1 VSRKLATSWL
11 ATNCRGGCDSLYQ
24 HYPGF
29 EKLMLDALRVLL
41 GEEFEK
47 QVEMGLAKD
56 GSGVGGA
63 RH

>member
-1 VSRKLATSWL
+1 MSRRRATSWL
-11 ATNCRGGCDSLYQ
+11 TTNCGDGCDSLYQ

-29 EKLMLDALRVLL
+29 EERMREALRFLL
-41 GEEFEK
+41 GEEVEK

-63 RH
+63 LH